1 MPVHT
6 RTITDRITIPIPPI
20 KPGSHRYLSRPP
32 RSIETRLPQLEA
44 RMAPPLI
51 ADQIPSVARR
61 APPSQRAC
69 APETDSL
76 LPYMFAVALLQFIV
90 SCATAIY
97 ALNLR

>member
-1 MPVHT
+1 MRSIADP
-6 RTITDRITIPIPPI
+6 ITIPMPQIRAD
-20 KPGSHRYLSRPP
+20 SHRYLSRPP
-32 RSIETRLPQLEA
+32 RSIESRVLQLEA
-44 RMAPPLI
+44 RVAPPLV
-51 ADQIPSVARR
+51 ADQIPSVAGP

-76 LPYMFAVALLQFIV
+76 LPYMFAVAMLQFIV